1 LTDKPKGFFK
11 PGNKYGRG
19 RPAGS
24 KNNVSI
30 ACQNVL
36 DGEAEAI
43 SRRCVEMALAGDST
57 AMRLCMERIVPAKR
71 DRPVTLNLP
80 SIRDAAGVSAA
91 LDEVLQSTANGSLTI
106 PEASG
111 LSQILEARRRSLE
124 TVELEGRLAIL
135 ESQR

>member
-11 PGNKYGRG
+11 PGNQYGKG

-36 DGEAEAI
+36 DGEAETI

-57 AMRLCMERIVPAKR
+57 ALRLCMERIVPAKK
-71 DRPVTLNLP
+71 DRFIALNLP

-91 LDEVLQSTANGSLTI
+91 LDEVLTAVSLGRLTM
-106 PEASG
+106 PEASTLAG
-111 LSQILEARRRSLE
+111 ILEARRRSLE